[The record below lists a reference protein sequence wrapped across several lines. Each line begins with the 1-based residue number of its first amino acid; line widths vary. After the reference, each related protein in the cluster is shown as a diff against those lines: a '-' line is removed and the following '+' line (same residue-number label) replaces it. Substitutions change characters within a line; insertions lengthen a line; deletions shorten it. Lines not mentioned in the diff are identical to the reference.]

1 MKALFTFAFIV
12 AGTLICQAQQKQD
25 FISGI
30 AEVNDTKL
38 YYEMAGEGD
47 VIVFVHGNVGD
58 RRHWDYQFLSLS
70 KDFKV
75 IRYDVRGYGNSALPD
90 SKIAYGN
97 HEDLKALLDYLKVS
111 KAHVCG
117 LSMGSGTVV
126 SFAIAYPEM
135 CKSLIPI
142 GPWAGGYC
150 SGESKTPACD
160 SLSYVMGKLSSIA
173 AEKGAKAATDY
184 FWTGNDLFRNTV
196 RSEEALDH
204 LLMIGYDYSFWGFM
218 NQRKRLPNRSIAI
231 DHLKEIKIP
240 TLIVTAQYDL
250 EVCREI
256 AEVMKKEIPNS
267 KLVSIENAG
276 HCMNIEKPEVFN
288 EILVDFIN
296 ELE

>member
-1 MKALFTFAFIV
+1 MKALFTLAFIV
-12 AGTLICQAQQKQD
+12 TGILMCHAQQKQVVT
-25 FISGI
+25 SGI
-30 AEVNDTKL
+30 AEVNGTKL

-75 IRYDVRGYGNSALPD
+75 IRYDVRGYGKSALPD
-90 SKIAYGN
+90 PEIAYGN
-97 HEDLKALLDYLKVS
+97 PQDLKALLDFLNVS

-150 SGESKTPACD
+150 SGESITPACD
-160 SLSYVMGKLSSIA
+160 SLSAVMGKLGSIA
-173 AEKGAKAATDY
+173 KEKGAKAATDY
-184 FWTGNDLFRNTV
+184 FWTGNNIFRNTV
-196 RSEEALDH
+196 RSKEALDH

-218 NQRKRLPNRSIAI
+218 NQRKRLPNQPIAI
-231 DHLKEIKIP
+231 DHIKEIKIP

-250 EVCREI
+250 EVCLEI
-256 AEVMKKEIPNS
+256 AEVMNNEIPNS

-288 EILVDFIN
+288 KLIVDFIN
-296 ELE
+296 DL

>member
-12 AGTLICQAQQKQD
+12 SGILMCHAQQKQVVT
-25 FISGI
+25 SGI
-30 AEVNDTKL
+30 AEVNGTKL
-38 YYEMAGEGD
+38 YYEMVGEGD

-75 IRYDVRGYGNSALPD
+75 IRYDVRGYGKSALPD
-90 SKIAYGN
+90 SEIAYGN
-97 HEDLKALLDYLKVS
+97 PQDLKALLDYLKVS

-135 CKSLIPI
+135 CQSLIPI

-150 SGESKTPACD
+150 SGESRTPACD
-160 SLSYVMGKLSSIA
+160 SLYAVMGNLGSIA
-173 AEKGAKAATDY
+173 KEKGAKAATDY
-184 FWTGNDLFRNTV
+184 FWKGNNLFRNTV
-196 RSEEALDH
+196 RSKEALDH
-204 LLMIGYDYSFWGFM
+204 LIMIGYDYSFWGFM
-218 NQRKRLPNRSIAI
+218 NSSKGLPNQPVAI
-231 DHLKEIKIP
+231 DHLREINIP

-276 HCMNIEKPEVFN
+276 HCMNIEKPEEFN
-288 EILVDFIN
+288 ELLVDFIN
-296 ELE
+296 NL